1 MVPPA
6 SGRNQEQTEKAGLG
20 MAKTAARFV
29 YVAAAWVVSGAGD
42 VTPAAAQ
49 SVRFLPDVR
58 LFEGPAADPFEPR
71 LGIGLV
77 STNVFATQGPERGA
91 FTRPLDTTEVQAVVA
106 IGGTVPLF
114 QLVDRPEG
122 GIVVGAQAG
131 VFGRFRVSL
140 PSRDDLGQD
149 WIVALPIEMRWRDFA
164 ARVRLTHRSAHLG
177 DEFAASSGAHRIEFG
192 GESVDALFAISIAEA
207 VRVYGGAARI
217 FHSNTDNTDVLRRED
232 RLDRYTVQA
241 GVDAVWSPWRDDG
254 WSVFGGADY
263 QSAERT
269 RWAGFIAAAAGVRV
283 RSGTRGVRMT
293 ARYLDGK
300 SPLGQFFLTPERFWS
315 IELAID
321 F

>member
-1 MVPPA
+1 MKPRF
-6 SGRNQEQTEKAGLG
+6 SGRCTRVRA
-20 MAKTAARFV
+20 AARFV
-29 YVAAAWVVSGAGD
+29 PLAAAWVIVTGVGASG
-42 VTPAAAQ
+42 AAAQ

-77 STNVFATQGPERGA
+77 STNVLATQGPERDA
-91 FTRPLDTTEVQAVVA
+91 FTRPLDATEVQAAVA
-106 IGGTVPLF
+106 IGGTVPLL
-114 QLVDRPEG
+114 QLVDKPEG

-131 VFGRFRVSL
+131 VFGRFRISQ

-149 WIVALPIEMRWRDFA
+149 WIVAMPIEMRWRDFG
-164 ARVRLTHRSAHLG
+164 ARVRVTHRSAHLG
-177 DEFAASSGAHRIEFG
+177 DEFAAASGAHRIEFG
-192 GESVDALFAISIAEA
+192 GESVDALLAVSIAGA
-207 VRVYGGAARI
+207 ARVYGGASRI
-217 FHSNTDNTDVLRRED
+217 FHSNTDNTNVMRRAD

-241 GVDAVWSPWRDDG
+241 GADGVWTPWQDER
-254 WSVFGGADY
+254 WSVFAGVDY

-269 RWAGFIAAAAGVRV
+269 RWAGAIAAAAGVRA

-300 SPLGQFFLTPERFWS
+300 SPLGQFFLTPERYWS